1 MKVACSSQA
10 DSAKHTLVPVTK
22 ASFGAS
28 GRQQNCIL
36 HPKHPNSSRSFFD
49 VDSRPFD
56 LTPLRLSTEK
66 VSRFSDQR
74 REQIAPLVLSVL
86 MVRAVKI
93 RSPKKSFSVPVCP
106 RRLRYATRYSSF
118 RWGLP
123 APRGGFG
130 ASSAR
135 FVPSI
140 SRIRN
145 FGRDWVNCIAVAVHS
160 DRPSLLSFSSFYN
173 LLAPAQVLSSK
184 QSELF
189 RRKISISTSCSP
201 ARRCLRCA
209 RPQL

>member
-135 FVPSI
+135 FVPS
-140 SRIRN
+140 
-145 FGRDWVNCIAVAVHS
+145 